1 MFAILMMS
9 AKLATLGLHKIK
21 VFWNKDYDV
30 LISDH
35 DVAKKVLSHDS
46 NYILDVVMWQKF
58 GHSNIS
64 MKEIIMTSIL

>member
-1 MFAILMMS
+1 MMS
-9 AKLATLGLHKIK
+9 AKLATLGLRKIK